1 MDRISALRN
10 VEETLLALEDGETD
24 LASAEE
30 RVRSILRTYAT
41 DFDGDLAAW
50 RASGAD
56 GADGLVVLAASER
69 GARERVRELTGDADG
84 RVDVTRIE

>member
-50 RASGAD
+50 RASGD
-56 GADGLVVLAASER
+56 GAADGLVVLAASER
-69 GARERVRELTGDADG
+69 GARERVRELAGDADG